1 MAVAQ
6 HLDGPRHATG
16 GLMAHPDSQI
26 GKVLR
31 YINCKGKTNEET
43 LANMAALFSR
53 RTDEATRATR
63 GLERSSPPARS

>member
-1 MAVAQ
+1 
-6 HLDGPRHATG
+6 
-16 GLMAHPDSQI
+16 MAHPDSQI